1 MDTQIQQALNDRVS
15 WETLHYQIGIVK
27 SNLTF
32 KELSAARSENVFV
45 LNAHRQIVFIT
56 RSCLD
61 LFDIEDPATVYGCR
75 PGEMMHC
82 ANAQASGCGVSE
94 DRELCGARTA
104 VLACLE
110 GQAVSRPFQLLQ
122 EGRKQAINF
131 TVNAEAITL
140 EGQLFLM
147 ISLIQ
152 NSETSD
158 QKSVISNQ

>member
-1 MDTQIQQALNDRVS
+1 MDTQIQKPLNDRVS
-15 WETLHYQIGIVK
+15 WETLHSQIGIVK

-32 KELSAARSENVFV
+32 KELSAAKSENVFV

-75 PGEMMHC
+75 PGEMMQC
-82 ANAQASGCGVSE
+82 ANAQANGCGASQE
-94 DRELCGARTA
+94 CQLCGARKA
-104 VLACLE
+104 ALECLE
-110 GQAVSRPFQLLQ
+110 GRATSHPFQLLQ
-122 EGRKQAINF
+122 NDSGQAIDF

-140 EGQLFLM
+140 DGQLFLM

-152 NSETSD
+152 SA
-158 QKSVISNQ
+158 

>member
-15 WETLHYQIGIVK
+15 WETLHSQIGIVK

-75 PGEMMHC
+75 LGEAMHC
-82 ANAQASGCGVSE
+82 TNAQAHGCGVSKNCQ
-94 DRELCGARTA
+94 LCGARNA
-104 VLACLE
+104 ALACLE
-110 GQAVSRPFQLLQ
+110 GQAASQPFQLLQ
-122 EGRKQAINF
+122 EGSEQAINF
-131 TVNAEAITL
+131 TINAEAITL
-140 EGQLFLM
+140 EGQLFIM

-152 NSETSD
+152 LS
-158 QKSVISNQ
+158 